1 MKNSTDECYQ
11 TQYKNGREL
20 VFRKT
25 DQRRTSLK
33 YLEGQKD
40 EKKKDDWR
48 YIKNS
53 KMVLPNDTI

>member
-40 EKKKDDWR
+40 EKKK
-48 YIKNS
+48 
-53 KMVLPNDTI
+53 KMTGDI